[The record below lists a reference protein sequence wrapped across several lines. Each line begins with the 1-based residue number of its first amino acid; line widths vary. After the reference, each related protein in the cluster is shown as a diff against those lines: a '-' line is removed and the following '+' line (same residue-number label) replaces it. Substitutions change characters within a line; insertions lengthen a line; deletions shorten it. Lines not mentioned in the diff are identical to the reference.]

1 MPTIEHWRERAACR
15 ALDPENFFPQGST
28 GDVER
33 QKRAAKA
40 VCAPCPVAASCLAE
54 ALRFDS
60 VDGIWGG
67 LTAYE
72 RDVTYAQSIA

>member
-15 ALDPENFFPQGST
+15 TLDPEIFFPHGSMR
-28 GDVER
+28 DVEL
-33 QKRAAKA
+33 QKRRAKA
-40 VCAPCPVAASCLAE
+40 VCSPCPVAASCLAE
-54 ALRFDS
+54 ALRFDN

-72 RDVTYAQSIA
+72 RDVTYSQSIA